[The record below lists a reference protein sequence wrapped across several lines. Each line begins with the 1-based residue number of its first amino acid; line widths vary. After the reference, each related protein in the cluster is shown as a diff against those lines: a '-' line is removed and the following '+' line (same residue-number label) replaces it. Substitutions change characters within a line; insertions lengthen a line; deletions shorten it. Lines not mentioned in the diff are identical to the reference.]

1 MDSPGSFSHG
11 AEGGKSVTAEHERTV
26 GQYLRQEREKRGVP
40 LEQVAKVTRITK
52 ENLEALE
59 KDDFQAI
66 SAPVFVRGFLR
77 NYAVYLCL
85 DPQELVARYD
95 SQTDLIKTPG
105 AKETPPPSKD
115 ENPVFK
121 YLLSLGILLAVVAII
136 YYLQQPSVPPSP
148 PLPSTT
154 VAPPPSAGSPSPAP
168 GALPSA
174 PQTPTPSGNAASQ
187 GIPPEKEGKPPE
199 KTLAVAPLPG
209 GKEAGQERRHV
220 LKVITTEKTWMR
232 IVNDEN
238 QVSDVLLQPNETF
251 SWTARRQFRVTVGNA
266 GGIELFWD
274 GISQGRLGKSGEVVH
289 LVLPRETGTA
299 APPIAAPSTP
309 SPPPKDLK
317 PPGSKPSREEPSAK
331 PKPPAG

>member
-11 AEGGKSVTAEHERTV
+11 TEGGKSLTAEHERTV

-59 KDDFQAI
+59 KDDFQTI
-66 SAPVFVRGFLR
+66 SAPVLVRGFLR
-77 NYAVYLCL
+77 NYAVYLSL
-85 DPQELVARYD
+85 DPRELVARYD
-95 SQTDLIKTPG
+95 SQTDLIKTPA

-115 ENPVFK
+115 EKPVFK
-121 YLLSLGILLAVVAII
+121 YLVFLGILVAVVAVI
-136 YYLQQPSVPPSP
+136 YYLQKPSVPTSS
-148 PLPSTT
+148 PLPSPT
-154 VAPPPSAGSPSPAP
+154 VAPPPPAGSPSPAP
-168 GALPSA
+168 GALSSA
-174 PQTPTPSGNAASQ
+174 PQTPAAPGNAAPQ
-187 GIPPEKEGKPPE
+187 KPPE
-199 KTLAVAPLPG
+199 KPLAVAPLPG
-209 GKEAGQERRHV
+209 EKEAGQERRHV
-220 LKVITTEKTWMR
+220 LKVVTTEKTWMR

-238 QVSDVLLQPNETF
+238 QVSDVLLQPKETF

-266 GGIELFWD
+266 GGIELFFD
-274 GISQGRLGKSGEVVH
+274 GVYQGRLGKSGEVVH

-299 APPIAAPSTP
+299 APPPAAPSKP

-317 PPGSKPSREEPSAK
+317 PPGSKPSGEEPSAK